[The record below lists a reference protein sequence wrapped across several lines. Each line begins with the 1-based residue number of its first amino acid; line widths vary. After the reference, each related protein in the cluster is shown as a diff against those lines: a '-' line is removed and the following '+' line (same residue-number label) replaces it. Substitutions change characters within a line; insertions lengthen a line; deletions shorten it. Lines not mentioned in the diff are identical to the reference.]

1 MIVVSAVR
9 LWARLCLLALVS
21 ALLLSVSIPSAFAEI
36 DDKSFAALEYR
47 LVGPF
52 RGGRVTAVAGVASD
66 PHTYYMGATG
76 GGVWVTRNA
85 GRTWQNIS
93 DGHFTVGSV
102 GAIAVAPSDPNVI
115 YAGTGT
121 SEIRGVAASHGD
133 GVYRST
139 DRGRTW
145 NNIGLGDSRQIS
157 AIVVHPHNPDVVWV
171 AAQGSPW
178 APSEQRGVFKSTDGG
193 ASWHKVLYINETTGA
208 SDLVIDA
215 TNPRILYAAM
225 WDHQRSPWEIRS
237 GGEGSGLYKSTD
249 GGESWDQ
256 LTGGLPEL
264 MGKTGVAVSPA
275 NPDRVWAIVEA
286 EGKKGGLY
294 RSDDGGKSFTH
305 INGERTLHARA
316 WYYMHVLADPLDEN
330 TVYVQNTQAHKSVDG
345 GKSFTPFATQVHVD
359 HHNMWINPANPDI
372 IIDGNDGGA
381 TITLDGGA
389 TWSSQYNQ
397 PTVQFYRVNADHG
410 FPYKIYGGQQDNS
423 TVAITSRGP
432 DGGIGIG
439 DYHAVGGGESAYV
452 AFDPDHPRYVYAGS
466 YLGFITEYDQETGFE
481 RSLKLDPTL
490 GFGVPPKEREH
501 RYNWNAPIIVSAHDP
516 AVVYY
521 GANVVFR
528 TDDRGATWR
537 AISPDLT
544 RDEED
549 KQGPMGRPITNEVSE
564 NYNTLATLAES
575 PHDANV
581 LWAGSDDGL
590 VHVTRD
596 GGETWQDVTPRGPG
610 EALVNAIEASPHAPG
625 TAYAVITR
633 YKFNDFTPMIF
644 KTTDYG
650 RRWQNIA
657 RGLPEGEFAR
667 VVREDPVREGLL
679 FAGTETGIHVSFDG
693 GGTWQ
698 RFQRNLPH
706 VPVTDLKVN
715 LGDLVVSTQGRGF
728 WVMDDISPLRA
739 MSEEA
744 REAPVH
750 LFAPRAAV
758 FFNTVADVAPN
769 DVENPPGGAWL
780 YFTVADPEEAGDI
793 TIEILDAE
801 GGVVRTFVS
810 ESENGDGETEFETF
824 EVEQGLNRLVWDLTA
839 EPVKPLE
846 GYFTYLPFFGTHN
859 VPPGEYAV
867 RLTAGEVEQTRPLA
881 VRQDPRAP
889 YTEDAAREHEALAFE
904 AYRKVRKL
912 HDAILDIKV
921 VKEQAEAKAA
931 LAKKAGFP
939 DDLKAKAEA
948 LVEAIDGWIGTLLSL
963 EREGFQDALNW
974 PDRYLDDLHAAYA
987 FAAAIT
993 PPATEQQ
1000 VENIRAVLD
1009 RWDGVMAEREQILNQ
1024 ELAAFNAAYDE
1035 LGLPAIVV
1043 PKESQDTPGE
1053 PPAEAEAF

>member
-1 MIVVSAVR
+1 MIVLSAVR
-9 LWARLCLLALVS
+9 LWARLFLLALVS
-21 ALLLSVSIPSAFAEI
+21 AFLFSAATPSAYAQINEKFFE
-36 DDKSFAALEYR
+36 ALEYR

-76 GGVWVTRNA
+76 GGVWVTHNA
-85 GRTWQNIS
+85 GRTWENIS
-93 DGHFTVGSV
+93 DGQFNVGSI
-102 GAIAVAPSDPNVI
+102 GAIAVATADPNVI
-115 YAGTGT
+115 YVGTGT
-121 SEIRGVAASHGD
+121 SDIRGVAASHGD

-145 NNIGLGDSRQIS
+145 TNVGLSDSRQIS
-157 AIVVHPHNPDVVWV
+157 AIVVHPGNPDVVWV

-193 ASWHKVLYINETTGA
+193 ASWQKVLYINETTGA
-208 SDLVIDA
+208 ADLVIDA

-225 WDHQRSPWEIRS
+225 WDHQRTPWEIRS
-237 GGEGSGLYKSTD
+237 GGEGSGIHKSTD
-249 GGESWDQ
+249 GGASWQ
-256 LTGGLPEL
+256 KLEGGLPEL
-264 MGKTGVAVSPA
+264 TGKIGLAVSPA

-294 RSDDGGKSFTH
+294 RSDDGGSSFSH
-305 INGERTLHARA
+305 INGARTLHARA
-316 WYYMHVLADPLDEN
+316 WYYMHVFADPTDEN
-330 TVYVQNTQAHKSVDG
+330 TVYVQNTQAHKSIDG
-345 GKSFTPFATQVHVD
+345 GKTFTPFATQVHVD
-359 HHNMWINPANPDI
+359 HHDMWINPDNPSI
-372 IIDGNDGGA
+372 VIDGNDGGA
-381 TITLDGGA
+381 TITLDGGK

-423 TVAITSRGP
+423 TVAIYSRGP
-432 DGGIGIG
+432 DGGIGVG

-452 AFDPDHPRYVYAGS
+452 AFDPDNPRYVYAGS

-490 GFGVPPKEREH
+490 GFGVPPKEREY

-516 AVVYY
+516 SVAYY

-528 TDDRGATWR
+528 TNDRGVTWQ

-575 PHDANV
+575 PHDLNV

-596 GGETWQDVTPRGPG
+596 GGATWQDVTPRGPG
-610 EALVNAIEASPHAPG
+610 EALVNAIEPSPHSPG

-633 YKFNDFTPMIF
+633 YKFNDFRPMIF

-650 RRWQNIA
+650 RRWENIA
-657 RGLPEGEFAR
+657 GGLPEGEFAR

-693 GGTWQ
+693 GRSWQ
-698 RFQRNLPH
+698 RFQKNLPN

-728 WVMDDISPLRA
+728 WVMDDISPLR
-739 MSEEA
+739 SLTGEA
-744 REAPVH
+744 READLL
-750 LFAPRAAV
+750 LFAPREAV
-758 FFNTVADVAPN
+758 FFNTLDNVAP
-769 DVENPPGGAWL
+769 DGVENPPEGAWL
-780 YFTVADPEEAGDI
+780 YFTVAEPEEAGEI
-793 TIEILDAE
+793 AIEILDAD
-801 GGVVRTFVS
+801 GAVVRIFKSKT
-810 ESENGDGETEFETF
+810 GDGEEESEFETF
-824 EVEQGLNRLVWDLTA
+824 EAKQGLNRLVWDLTA

-846 GYFTYLPFFGTHN
+846 GHFTYIAFFGVHT
-859 VPPGEYAV
+859 VPPGDYTV
-867 RLTAGEVEQTRPLA
+867 RLSAGEASQSQPLT
-881 VRQDPRAP
+881 VRQDPRTP
-889 YTEDAAREHEALAFE
+889 YSEAEARESEALAFE
-904 AYRKVRKL
+904 AYEKVRKL
-912 HDAILDIKV
+912 HDAVLDIKV
-921 VKEQAEAKAA
+921 VKEQAEAKVA
-931 LAKKAGFP
+931 LARKAGLP
-939 DDLKAKAEA
+939 DELKEKGEA
-948 LVEAIDGWIGTLLSL
+948 LVEAIDEWIGTLLST

-987 FAAAIT
+987 FAASIT

-1009 RWDGVMAEREQILNQ
+1009 QWDDVMAGRDRILEE

-1035 LGLPAIVV
+1035 LDLPAIVV
-1043 PKESQDTPGE
+1043 PKEKQDAPEE
-1053 PPAEAEAF
+1053 PQAEAETL